1 MDKTIKMEIFVLA
14 AALACAGSAVWGQ
27 GPEPKQS
34 QKPPV
39 SAAHKKKPVT
49 RPNKAAIEW
58 VTIPGGKFT
67 MGSGNGAEG
76 PAHSVTIKSF
86 QMAKTL
92 VTNKQ
97 YRACVQ
103 AKACTA
109 AEDEGDG
116 FKGSEQPVVGV
127 DWGQAQAFAKWA
139 GGRLPTE
146 AEWEYAAR
154 GAGKDRKYP
163 WGDEAAT
170 CERAVI
176 TGCGDATAP
185 VCSKP
190 KGNTAQGLC
199 DMAGN
204 AWEWVQDWYHD
215 SYAGAPSDGSAWEDP
230 AGPDRVLRGG
240 SWSRDA
246 SFARSAS
253 REFAPG
259 ELSLGLRPV
268 RAVPAAPAPAARQ
281 PVVRLVGQAGI
292 EWVKISSGTFAMGS
306 FNGDEKPAHRVV
318 IKPFELAK
326 TLVTNKQYQACV
338 RAKACTPPEP
348 AGALF
353 QGDDQPVVGV
363 DWDQAK
369 AFSEWVGGRLPS
381 EAEWEYA
388 ARSEGKDWKYP
399 WGGGDEDADCER
411 TLIFGCGSAT
421 APVCSKPKGNTKQ
434 GLCDM
439 AGNAWE
445 WVQDWY
451 HGSYNGAPADGSAW
465 ESPAGARRAYRGGS
479 WYGIADFAR
488 TTRRGSFDPGRRA
501 NYVGFRPAR

>member
-215 SYAGAPSDGSAWEDP
+215 SY
-230 AGPDRVLRGG
+230 L
-240 SWSRDA
+240 
-246 SFARSAS
+246 
-253 REFAPG
+253 
-259 ELSLGLRPV
+259 
-268 RAVPAAPAPAARQ
+268 
-281 PVVRLVGQAGI
+281 
-292 EWVKISSGTFAMGS
+292 
-306 FNGDEKPAHRVV
+306 
-318 IKPFELAK
+318 
-326 TLVTNKQYQACV
+326 
-338 RAKACTPPEP
+338 
-348 AGALF
+348 
-353 QGDDQPVVGV
+353 
-363 DWDQAK
+363 
-369 AFSEWVGGRLPS
+369 
-381 EAEWEYA
+381 
-388 ARSEGKDWKYP
+388 
-399 WGGGDEDADCER
+399 
-411 TLIFGCGSAT
+411 
-421 APVCSKPKGNTKQ
+421 
-434 GLCDM
+434 
-439 AGNAWE
+439 
-445 WVQDWY
+445 
-451 HGSYNGAPADGSAW
+451 GAPADGSAW
-465 ESPAGARRAYRGGS
+465 ESPAGSDRVRRGGA
-479 WYGIADFAR
+479 WNLGADLALSG
-488 TTRRGSFDPGRRA
+488 RRDSLPPGRRRR
-501 NYVGFRPAR
+501 YYLGIRPVRSVP